1 MFLNPLNFKIMFFKP
16 GADIPLYGQPKGAVD
31 FGDGTY
37 LSSTPKSL
45 KIFSENL
52 GAPLI
57 RLDFKAHGNLPEN
70 HIQFGHET
78 YTERHGEEAKDLFSH
93 ILLTKLRVD
102 MFEK

>member
-1 MFLNPLNFKIMFFKP
+1 MFFKP
-16 GADIPLYGQPKGAVD
+16 GEDIPLYGQPKGAVN

-52 GAPLI
+52 GAPLT
-57 RLDFKAHGNLPEN
+57 RLDFRANHGLPEN
-70 HIQFGHET
+70 HIQFGHKT
-78 YTERHGEEAKDLFSH
+78 YTERSGEEAKDLFNH
-93 ILLTKLRVD
+93 ILLTKLRID